1 MLTPLHAPE
10 TSEHDSEHKS
20 MRLAATMPLLGLL
33 GMRPAIQPAR
43 RAVQAV
49 GGRVRMMSAAALEQP
64 EQLTCVPE
72 WLEARVQSA
81 LVEAYGDEYA
91 NTDPLITTA
100 TKPEFGDYQ
109 CNVAMSLAK
118 RLKSSPRDVAATI
131 VATVKLDEYFE
142 TPEIAGPGF
151 LNLRLT
157 EPFLR
162 SQLRAMLAGGEKC
175 GVPPAA
181 VAQRVVVDYSSP
193 NIAKEMHVGHLRSTI
208 IGDALAR
215 VLELRGHHVV
225 RLNHVGDWG
234 TQFGML
240 ITLLK
245 WEVRGRV
252 SVRVRLRVRVRVRG
266 RVRVRLRLRLRP

>member
-1 MLTPLHAPE
+1 MAAGVSPE
-10 TSEHDSEHKS
+10 T
-20 MRLAATMPLLGLL
+20 PPPYLGTCP
-33 GMRPAIQPAR
+33 PA
-43 RAVQAV
+43 
-49 GGRVRMMSAAALEQP
+49 P

-181 VAQRVVVDYSSP
+181 RA
-193 NIAKEMHVGHLRSTI
+193 G
-208 IGDALAR
+208 
-215 VLELRGHHVV
+215 RGC
-225 RLNHVGDWG
+225 G
-234 TQFGML
+234 
-240 ITLLK
+240 LLLT
-245 WEVRGRV
+245 EHCEG
-252 SVRVRLRVRVRVRG
+252 
-266 RVRVRLRLRLRP
+266 

>member
-1 MLTPLHAPE
+1 
-10 TSEHDSEHKS
+10 

-49 GGRVRMMSAAALEQP
+49 GGRVRMMSATALEQP

-181 VAQRVVVDYSSP
+181 VAQRVVV
-193 NIAKEMHVGHLRSTI
+193 HLLLAEHRE
-208 IGDALAR
+208 GDARGPPALDDHRRRAR
-215 VLELRGHHVV
+215 ARARAARPPRRPPQPRG
-225 RLNHVGDWG
+225 
-234 TQFGML
+234 
-240 ITLLK
+240 
-245 WEVRGRV
+245 
-252 SVRVRLRVRVRVRG
+252 
-266 RVRVRLRLRLRP
+266 

>member
-1 MLTPLHAPE
+1 
-10 TSEHDSEHKS
+10 

-49 GGRVRMMSAAALEQP
+49 GGRVRMMSATALEQP

-193 NIAKEMHVGHLRSTI
+193 NIAK
-208 IGDALAR
+208 
-215 VLELRGHHVV
+215 VV
-225 RLNHVGDWG
+225 
-234 TQFGML
+234 
-240 ITLLK
+240 
-245 WEVRGRV
+245 
-252 SVRVRLRVRVRVRG
+252 RVRVRVKV
-266 RVRVRLRLRLRP
+266 RVRVRPNPNQPTS

>member
-49 GGRVRMMSAAALEQP
+49 GGRVRMMSAAALEHP